1 MSKITIKFDN
11 SLSDNV
17 LKRTNNLARV
27 LDDTSNVNKT
37 EFVFFTIQ
45 NVIFAIESKY
55 STEVIF
61 ESSLQEFSF
70 FPSFIKGMLNIRGSV
85 IPVNDL
91 SKLIFEKPLDDNYE
105 IIRIKYRNIDT
116 SFAVDNVVK
125 TEFIFNDL
133 ITTQDNNKSAYR
145 YTKNIIK
152 VEKSI
157 DCYVIDLQAFF
168 SDEKI
173 IIKE

>member
-45 NVIFAIESKY
+45 NVNFAIESKY

-61 ESSLQEFSF
+61 ESDLQEFSF
-70 FPSFIKGMLNIRGSV
+70 FPKFHKR
-85 IPVNDL
+85 
-91 SKLIFEKPLDDNYE
+91 
-105 IIRIKYRNIDT
+105 
-116 SFAVDNVVK
+116 
-125 TEFIFNDL
+125 
-133 ITTQDNNKSAYR
+133 NNK
-145 YTKNIIK
+145 
-152 VEKSI
+152 
-157 DCYVIDLQAFF
+157 C
-168 SDEKI
+168 
-173 IIKE
+173 